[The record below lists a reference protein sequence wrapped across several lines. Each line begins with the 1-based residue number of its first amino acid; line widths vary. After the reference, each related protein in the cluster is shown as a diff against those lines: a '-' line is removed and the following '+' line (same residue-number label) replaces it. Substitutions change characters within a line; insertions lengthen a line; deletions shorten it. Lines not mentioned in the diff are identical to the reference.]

1 MNEMQ
6 LIAPVESRLT
16 SKHRFLIMIATSVVV
31 AFILVV
37 IAMSLYNASGAA
49 QVDLS
54 RPGYKTVKAESITGD
69 NNLQRYPSTGAITQ
83 STIDDFKKIY
93 DQQVSYIKTADAFGG
108 DPLSPE
114 SLGISATTA
123 Q

>member
-1 MNEMQ
+1 MQ

-16 SKHRFLIMIATSVVV
+16 SKYRFMIMIATSVVV
-31 AFILVV
+31 AFVLVV

-69 NNLQRYPSTGAITQ
+69 NNLQRYPNTGAITQ

-93 DQQVSYIKTADAFGG
+93 DQQVSHIKTADAFGG